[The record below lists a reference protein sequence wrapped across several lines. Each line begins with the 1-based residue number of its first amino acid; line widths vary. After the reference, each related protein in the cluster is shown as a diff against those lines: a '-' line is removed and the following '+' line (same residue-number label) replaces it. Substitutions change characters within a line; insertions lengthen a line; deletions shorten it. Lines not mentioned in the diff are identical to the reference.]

1 MLRDALTVSA
11 LIAVVLLVRAIFK
24 THVPKRMLY
33 ALWLV
38 VLLKLCLPG
47 TTVSLPVLPAEEE
60 PITPVQQVETE
71 TPVQATPAVQQPAQA
86 VTLPQTTTVQP
97 AQTTITQPQEAA
109 KPAAVPLLM
118 TAPMLLIWFGG
129 SVLLGLW
136 LLITWLVFTV
146 RLHHDRKLLEKR
158 GRTRIYVSG
167 SVKSPC
173 LAGLFPAV
181 YLTADVPQSDAAEL
195 IVQHE
200 LTHLRHLDPLWSL
213 CRAAAVTV
221 YWWNPFIWLAVIVS
235 KRDAELAC
243 DEAVAA
249 KLSSEQRL
257 AYARAIL
264 AQAPRRAA
272 ALSLA
277 GPPVKERIVFL
288 SKKQR
293 TSVLCVVLAL
303 LLTVAAAGCSFTR
316 LTSKDE
322 DPEAAHQEA
331 LKSVLKS
338 DVSLTQE
345 QIDAVNAVF
354 ADYALSTDDTLGHFA
369 VNGFFT
375 STYDD
380 VRELNLKEFLTYFG
394 ECGEEDISEEEFAQL
409 NADWGFRVDSVADC
423 PLPIHR
429 YPASAVEGVLRR
441 FAGIG
446 LADLKDMQEPFSGY
460 TYLESTDAF
469 YNTTSDYSP
478 GDFTCTSGSIDA
490 FGEYVQLYGWASR
503 FPGESILRLEKSGD
517 HWYIKSFTLE
527 IPESELTAAE
537 DPVPTTEPGYPLG
550 LLLTQETAMRK
561 DAADTA
567 ELCDCWPL
575 QEGEYVTALTERTVD
590 GELWYLVECTPFDT
604 PADTR
609 GWVKAEVT
617 ERYTVRN
624 MWSCTAPLYLVDGAQ
639 YYDGTGEHTL
649 SEADPRGPYRITS
662 YDEANYRYHLSGTGG
677 AEIEI
682 GGFDMI
688 QFPALPADDPET
700 ISYQVQQKL
709 AYASWNQAMTEE
721 YEDTIRSFE
730 GADYRDGWGVGQYPH
745 YYKTLADFFV
755 SSPEYRGLLADDA
768 VWTLDMM
775 ADGLIMRVNMTQGD
789 AYLGLYYSVV
799 THDLCVAPDE
809 LLGDENEAVLSA
821 AEWFRSNISENNNGM
836 NLYAMM
842 LTSSYRDPRGIDL
855 SKLFYNGLYDDSNV
869 ITEEERAAVSQ
880 VNSLADHLDIIK
892 ITRTQMDETLQKLTG
907 LKLDETDK
915 IGLDQFVY
923 LKDFDA
929 YYLVHSDAIDPR
941 CRMLSASR
949 NADGSVNLICKRDT
963 GSAAV
968 LLLRTITGWQITANE
983 LFPE

>member
-24 THVPKRMLY
+24 THVPKRMVY

-47 TTVSLPVLPAEEE
+47 TAVSLPLLPAEEA
-60 PITPVQQVETE
+60 TAPVQQVEAE
-71 TPVQATPAVQQPAQA
+71 TPVHATPAVQQPAQT
-86 VTLPQTTTVQP
+86 VTLPQAP
-97 AQTTITQPQEAA
+97 AQTITQTQPQETA
-109 KPAAVPLLM
+109 KPVRAPLV
-118 TAPMLLIWFGG
+118 TAPVLLVWFGG

-146 RLHHDRKLLEKR
+146 RLYKDRQLLGRR

-173 LAGLFPAV
+173 LAGLIPAV

-213 CRAAAVTV
+213 CRTAAVIV
-221 YWWNPFIWLAVIVS
+221 YWWNPFIWLAAIVS

-249 KLSSEQRL
+249 GLPDTERL

-264 AQAPRRAA
+264 EQAPRKAA

-293 TSVLCVVLAL
+293 TSVLCVLLAL
-303 LLTVAAAGCSFTR
+303 LLTVTAAGCSFTR
-316 LTSKDE
+316 LTAKHE

-345 QIDAVNAVF
+345 QIDAVNAAF
-354 ADYALSTDDTLGHFA
+354 TYDTSGKDETLGHFA

-375 STYDD
+375 STYAD
-380 VRELNLKEFLTYFG
+380 VRELNLKEFLAYFG

-409 NADWGFRVDSVADC
+409 KDKWDDFKAERLEDF

-446 LADLKDMQEPFSGY
+446 LADLKDIQEPFSGY

-478 GDFTCTSGSIDA
+478 GYFTCTGGSIDA
-490 FGEYVQLYGWASR
+490 FGEYVQLFGWASR
-503 FPGESILRLEKSGD
+503 FPGESILRLEKDGEN
-517 HWYIKSFTLE
+517 WYIKSFTLE
-527 IPESELTAAE
+527 IPADELPEE
-537 DPVPTTEPGYPLG
+537 DPVPTMEPGYPLG

-561 DAADTA
+561 DASDTA
-567 ELCDCWPL
+567 ELCDGRPL
-575 QEGEYVTALTERTVD
+575 QEGEYVQALTERTVD
-590 GELWYLVECTPFDT
+590 GQLWYLVECTPFDT

-617 ERYTVRN
+617 EPYTVRN

-639 YYDGTGEHTL
+639 YYDKMGAHTL
-649 SEADPRGPYRITS
+649 SDADPRGPYRITS
-662 YDEANYRYHLSGTGG
+662 YDEANYRYHLSGAGG
-677 AEIEI
+677 SEIEI

-688 QFPALPADDPET
+688 EFPPLPADDPET

-709 AYASWNQAMTEE
+709 AHARWQQPMTAD
-721 YEDTIRSFE
+721 YEDQIRSFE

-755 SSPEYRGLLADDA
+755 EFSQYRDVLEPDA
-768 VWTLDMM
+768 VWSLDLA
-775 ADGLIMRVNMTQGD
+775 ADGTVMRIDMQRGD
-789 AYLGLYYSVV
+789 TSVGLFYSIE
-799 THDLCVAPDE
+799 THDLCTAPE
-809 LLGDENEAVLSA
+809 GE
-821 AEWFRSNISENNNGM
+821 
-836 NLYAMM
+836 
-842 LTSSYRDPRGIDL
+842 
-855 SKLFYNGLYDDSNV
+855 
-869 ITEEERAAVSQ
+869 
-880 VNSLADHLDIIK
+880 
-892 ITRTQMDETLQKLTG
+892 
-907 LKLDETDK
+907 
-915 IGLDQFVY
+915 
-923 LKDFDA
+923 
-929 YYLVHSDAIDPR
+929 
-941 CRMLSASR
+941 
-949 NADGSVNLICKRDT
+949 
-963 GSAAV
+963 
-968 LLLRTITGWQITANE
+968 
-983 LFPE
+983 